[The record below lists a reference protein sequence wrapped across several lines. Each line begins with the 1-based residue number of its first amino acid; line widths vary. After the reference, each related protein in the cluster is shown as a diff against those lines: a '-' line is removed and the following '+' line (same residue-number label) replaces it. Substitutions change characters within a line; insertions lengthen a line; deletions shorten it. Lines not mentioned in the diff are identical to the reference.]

1 MAPKGGS
8 INKQAA
14 LARARER
21 RRKLDRD
28 RDAQD
33 HRIEEA
39 TARALVAI
47 DARAEAQA
55 AVTRATADLGVV
67 VRTLLEEDLT
77 VERAASLLEI
87 DVTEVRRL
95 SKAPTP
101 EVQTK
106 PTAAEKAAPVI
117 SSVTAVPAHA
127 GQGDD
132 AARRAG

>member
-1 MAPKGGS
+1 MFDTRMGVAMTSKGGS

-39 TARALVAI
+39 TALALVAI
-47 DARAEAQA
+47 DARTEAQA
-55 AVTRATADLGVV
+55 AVTRATAELGVV
-67 VRTLLEEDLT
+67 VRKLLEEDLT

-87 DVTEVRRL
+87 EVTELRRL

-101 EVQTK
+101 EVQT
-106 PTAAEKAAPVI
+106 
-117 SSVTAVPAHA
+117 
-127 GQGDD
+127 
-132 AARRAG
+132 